1 MIVMILSSYFFLPFC
16 IKYTLVVP
24 PLKFNPVI
32 LIFDFNIGDEDAL
45 ERAVIWGAMDRLY
58 TKVKVAVLLL

>member
-1 MIVMILSSYFFLPFC
+1 MPFC

-24 PLKFNPVI
+24 GLKFNPVI
-32 LIFDFNIGDEDAL
+32 LIFDFNIGDEDFK
-45 ERAVIWGAMDRLY
+45 EIAVIWGAMDGLY

>member
-24 PLKFNPVI
+24 VLKLDPVI
-32 LIFDFNIGDEDAL
+32 LIVDFNIGDEDVL
-45 ERAVIWGAMDRLY
+45 ERAVIWGAMDGLY
-58 TKVKVAVLLL
+58 TKLKVAVWPL